1 MFPLHY
7 QASHINY
14 PLDYGIN
21 LYMYNTLCGSRA
33 HCMFEILHAGVLR
46 VSIMHIHVKSS
57 RTTEE
62 IITLRIVVLE
72 TSSTMLLDSED

>member
-1 MFPLHY
+1 
-7 QASHINY
+7 
-14 PLDYGIN
+14 
-21 LYMYNTLCGSRA
+21 MYNTLCGSRA

>member
-1 MFPLHY
+1 
-7 QASHINY
+7 
-14 PLDYGIN
+14 
-21 LYMYNTLCGSRA
+21 
-33 HCMFEILHAGVLR
+33 MFEILHAGVFR

-57 RTTEE
+57 RTNEE

>member
-1 MFPLHY
+1 
-7 QASHINY
+7 
-14 PLDYGIN
+14 
-21 LYMYNTLCGSRA
+21 
-33 HCMFEILHAGVLR
+33 MFEILHAGVFR